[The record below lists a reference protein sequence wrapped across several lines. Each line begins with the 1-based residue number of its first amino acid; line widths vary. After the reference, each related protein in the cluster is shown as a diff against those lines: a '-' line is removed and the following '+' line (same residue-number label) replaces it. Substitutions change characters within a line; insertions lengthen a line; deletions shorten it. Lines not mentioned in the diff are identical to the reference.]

1 MDINTVNILNQYHFY
16 TQAPKALQEE
26 IFAAALSTTLDSNSY
41 FYKKDWQCSHIALIG
56 SGCVRVFIVGD
67 TGREITLYHVHPGGT
82 CPINLMSALWNNDT
96 PALAIVEAPLNAV
109 LLPVE
114 AFRRWMSEQ
123 TVVQQFVF
131 ESLGKR
137 LSGVFTLME
146 EIAFQKMDQ
155 RIATF
160 LLRQFEQSKTSP
172 PTAQMTHMQIALE
185 LGSAREV
192 ISRTLR
198 GFERLGAIKLERGRV
213 IGKNH
218 DALLKLNNS
227 L

>member
-1 MDINTVNILNQYHFY
+1 MDINTLHILNQYQFF
-16 TQAPKALQEE
+16 TQATESLQQE
-26 IFAAALSTTLDSNSY
+26 IISAAHTTKLDTNNY

-56 SGCVRVFIVGD
+56 SGCVRVFIVGN

-96 PALAIVEAPLNAV
+96 PALAIVEKPLSAV
-109 LLPVE
+109 LLPVDV
-114 AFRRWMSEQ
+114 FRRMMLKEP
-123 TVVQQFVF
+123 VIQQFVF
-131 ESLGKR
+131 QSLGER
-137 LSGVFTLME
+137 LSSVFSLME

-160 LLRQFEQSKTSP
+160 LLKQFEQSNSSP
-172 PTAQMTHMQIALE
+172 PTAHVTHMQIALE

-198 GFERLGAIKLERGRV
+198 VFERLGAIKLERGRV
-213 IGKNH
+213 IKQNH
-218 DALLKLNNS
+218 DALLKLNHA
-227 L
+227 